1 MSQTDVN
8 DTLFPIPILR
18 VLEKRT
24 IIREKFHQM
33 ANYIPNQ
40 YFEI

>member
-8 DTLFPIPILR
+8 DTLFLIPILR

-24 IIREKFHQM
+24 LKFHQM